1 MFKINSFVKN
11 QTMINCE
18 LLKEMKNKNF
28 EDLNSNELV
37 DIKNIEIDTSKPKIE
52 KLIDFIETIKNPYL
66 FKVGDIIVKIKFSN
80 NNQSFQE
87 KMENIILGKMQN

>member
-1 MFKINSFVKN
+1 
-11 QTMINCE
+11 MINCE

-52 KLIDFIETIKNPYL
+52 KLIDFIEKIKNPYL

-87 KMENIILGKMQN
+87 RMENIILGKMQN

>member
-1 MFKINSFVKN
+1 
-11 QTMINCE
+11 MINCE

-52 KLIDFIETIKNPYL
+52 KLIDFIEKIKNPYL
-66 FKVGDIIVKIKFSN
+66 SKVGDIIVKIKFSN

>member
-1 MFKINSFVKN
+1 
-11 QTMINCE
+11 MINCE

>member
-1 MFKINSFVKN
+1 
-11 QTMINCE
+11 MINCE

-52 KLIDFIETIKNPYL
+52 KLIDFIEKIKNPYL

>member
-1 MFKINSFVKN
+1 
-11 QTMINCE
+11 MINCE

-37 DIKNIEIDTSKPKIE
+37 DIKNIEIDTSKTKIE
-52 KLIDFIETIKNPYL
+52 KLIDFIKKIKNPYL

>member
-1 MFKINSFVKN
+1 
-11 QTMINCE
+11 MINCE

-37 DIKNIEIDTSKPKIE
+37 DIKNIKIDTSKPKIE
-52 KLIDFIETIKNPYL
+52 KLIDFIEKIKNPYL

>member
-1 MFKINSFVKN
+1 
-11 QTMINCE
+11 MINCE

-52 KLIDFIETIKNPYL
+52 KLIDFIEKIKNPNL